1 MKRFSIKL
9 IVCLAALSLAACGQ
23 AGEAAPPAEEGPGET
38 PAVLLPAETPEPTPE
53 PTPDPA
59 PELSAPE
66 PYEPEDSE
74 LVCVTDYLPDLFV
87 ELRYATDD
95 NFTGQAIY
103 DFSDAWLRYGTVKKL
118 QTARGILEE
127 SGYSLKIWDAY
138 RPAEA
143 QFSLWEA
150 MPDARFVANPEF
162 GYSTHSSG
170 GTVDLT
176 VVSRD
181 GSPLELPSDFD
192 EFSLRA
198 DRDYRD
204 VSETA
209 ARNAQILEQAMQAAG
224 FVPYAGEWWH
234 FADADAYPYE
244 DLEQLR
250 FPLDRQAVFEPLC
263 EEYISLRAAPAYDA
277 EVLARIPRGSVF
289 CVAGWA
295 GDFARIPFQ
304 GQWGYVAADYIQ
316 LKNGD

>member
-1 MKRFSIKL
+1 MRKQILLF
-9 IVCLAALSLAACGQ
+9 AALCLLLTGCGHI
-23 AGEAAPPAEEGPGET
+23 APPAPT
-38 PAVLLPAETPEPTPE
+38 PAPVVTPSPTPM
-53 PTPDPA
+53 PTPTPTPTPP
-59 PELSAPE
+59 PEVP
-66 PYEPEDSE
+66 DDT
-74 LVCVTDYLPDLFV
+74 LVNVQDYLPGVCVD
-87 ELRYATDD
+87 LRYATER
-95 NFTGQAIY
+95 NSMHQAVY
-103 DFSDAWLRYGTVKKL
+103 DFTEAQLRYGTVKKL

-127 SGYSLKIWDAY
+127 SGYSVKIWDAY

-143 QFSLWEA
+143 QFILWEA

-162 GYSTHSSG
+162 GHSTHSSG

-209 ARNAQILEQAMQAAG
+209 GRNAQILEQAMQAAG

-234 FADADAYPYE
+234 FADEDAYPYE
-244 DLEQLR
+244 NLEQLR

>member
-1 MKRFSIKL
+1 MKRLSIIL

-23 AGEAAPPAEEGPGET
+23 AGEAAPPAEEGSEET
-38 PAVLLPAETPEPTPE
+38 PAVLLPAETPE

-127 SGYSLKIWDAY
+127 SGYSMKIWDAY

-209 ARNAQILEQAMQAAG
+209 ERNARILEQAMQEAG
-224 FVPYAGEWWH
+224 FVPYSGEWWH
-234 FADADAYPYE
+234 FSDEDVYPYE

-250 FPLDRQAVFEPLC
+250 FPLDRRAVFEPLG
-263 EEYISLRAAPAYDA
+263 EDGISLYAAPSPDA
-277 EVLARIPRGSVF
+277 EVLAQIPRDSAF

-304 GQWGYVAADYIQ
+304 GQWGYVAADYFQ

>member
-1 MKRFSIKL
+1 MKRFLIKM

-23 AGEAAPPAEEGPGET
+23 AGEAAPPAEELPGET
-38 PAVLLPAETPEPTPE
+38 PAVLLPAETPEPTP
-53 PTPDPA
+53 D

-127 SGYSLKIWDAY
+127 SGYSMKIWDAY

-234 FADADAYPYE
+234 FSDAEPYPYE
-244 DLEQLR
+244 DLERLP
-250 FPLDRQAVFEPLC
+250 FPLNRQTVFEPDC
-263 EEYISLRAAPAYDA
+263 EETLSLLAAPEAGA
-277 EVLARIPRGSVF
+277 EVLALIARGTSFSVL
-289 CVAGWA
+289 GWA
-295 GDFARIPFQ
+295 GDYARTQ
-304 GQWGYVAADYIQ
+304 VQDWQGYVPVSEIRVKAP
-316 LKNGD
+316 

>member
-1 MKRFSIKL
+1 MKRFLIKL

-23 AGEAAPPAEEGPGET
+23 AGEAAPPAEEGPEET
-38 PAVLLPAETPEPTPE
+38 PAVLLPAETPEPTP
-53 PTPDPA
+53 DPA
-59 PELSAPE
+59 PELSEPE

-87 ELRYATDD
+87 ELRYATED

-150 MPDARFVANPEF
+150 MPDARFVANPEI
-162 GYSTHSSG
+162 GHSSHSSG

-250 FPLDRQAVFEPLC
+250 FPLDRQAVFEPLSGDQL
-263 EEYISLRAAPAYDA
+263 SLYAAPAHDA